1 MMLKALLKVRLA
13 AFGAY
18 FTGASRSRRRQSKV
32 QKIGMLALMLYA
44 LAAFGMLFYT
54 SFSAIAG
61 IYAHEGFGWL
71 YFAMYAIMA
80 FALMVFGSVFTAKAQ
95 LYEAKDN
102 ELLLSMPIAPRAI
115 LASRMASL
123 WLLNLIFGLVV
134 AVPAALAWAQAAVLP
149 VLGWVSMVLLLP
161 ALDFFSLAVTSLL
174 AWGLSLLASRL
185 RRKSLVTVIGSVVF
199 LGAYF
204 AVVFRMN
211 GYIEQLAQNGA
222 AIAESLAG
230 AKLLV
235 WLGRAMA
242 QGNALALLW
251 SLLALL
257 LPFALMYWVLDHS
270 FIRIV
275 TTKRGAAK
283 IRYEEK
289 TLETSSPDKALVR
302 REFRRLWA
310 SPTYLLN
317 AGMGV
322 LFLLVGAAALVI
334 RRAAILDLAVQLP
347 ELAASVPVFL
357 LLAICGM
364 LGTTFFTPSSVSL
377 EGKNLWIL
385 QSMPVSGCQVLLSK
399 LRMADSLTLPVA
411 AVAGICCASVTD
423 RAPLVMAA
431 GVLFARFV
439 NLLGLREGVLHA
451 KLDWTNEAQAVKQ
464 GWATML
470 TMLLCWG
477 VILATGALWL
487 MWLAELVSA
496 EAFLLGFCAVFFA
509 LDALLLRWV
518 KTTGAERFSHLS

>member
-61 IYAHEGFGWL
+61 VYAHEGFGWL

-134 AVPAALAWAQAAVLP
+134 AVPAALAWAQAAALP
-149 VLGWVSMVLLLP
+149 VLGWVSIVLLLP

-222 AIAESLAG
+222 AIA
-230 AKLLV
+230 
-235 WLGRAMA
+235 
-242 QGNALALLW
+242 
-251 SLLALL
+251 
-257 LPFALMYWVLDHS
+257 
-270 FIRIV
+270 
-275 TTKRGAAK
+275 
-283 IRYEEK
+283 
-289 TLETSSPDKALVR
+289 
-302 REFRRLWA
+302 
-310 SPTYLLN
+310 
-317 AGMGV
+317 
-322 LFLLVGAAALVI
+322 
-334 RRAAILDLAVQLP
+334 
-347 ELAASVPVFL
+347 
-357 LLAICGM
+357 
-364 LGTTFFTPSSVSL
+364 
-377 EGKNLWIL
+377 
-385 QSMPVSGCQVLLSK
+385 
-399 LRMADSLTLPVA
+399 
-411 AVAGICCASVTD
+411 
-423 RAPLVMAA
+423 
-431 GVLFARFV
+431 
-439 NLLGLREGVLHA
+439 
-451 KLDWTNEAQAVKQ
+451 
-464 GWATML
+464 
-470 TMLLCWG
+470 
-477 VILATGALWL
+477 
-487 MWLAELVSA
+487 
-496 EAFLLGFCAVFFA
+496 
-509 LDALLLRWV
+509 
-518 KTTGAERFSHLS
+518 

>member
-18 FTGASRSRRRQSKV
+18 FTGAARSRRRQSKV

-44 LAAFGMLFYT
+44 LAAFGMLFYM

-134 AVPAALAWAQAAVLP
+134 AVPAALAWAQAAALP

-222 AIAESLAG
+222 AIAGTLAG

-289 TLETSSPDKALVR
+289 TLETSSPDRALVR

-322 LFLLVGAAALVI
+322 
-334 RRAAILDLAVQLP
+334 QLP

-364 LGTTFFTPSSVSL
+364 LGATFFTPSSVSL

-399 LRMADSLTLPVA
+399 LRMADSLTLPTA
-411 AVAGICCASVTD
+411 AVAGICCACVTD
-423 RAPLVMAA
+423 RAPLVLAA

-439 NLLGLREGVLHA
+439 NLLGLREGILHA

-477 VILATGALWL
+477 VILAIGALWL

>member
-134 AVPAALAWAQAAVLP
+134 AVPAALAWAQAAALP
-149 VLGWVSMVLLLP
+149 VLGWVSIVLLLP

-174 AWGLSLLASRL
+174 AWGLSLLANRL

-283 IRYEEK
+283 SGMK
-289 TLETSSPDKALVR
+289 KR
-302 REFRRLWA
+302 RSKPPARTRRSCGGNFAACGLDPRICSTPVWA
-310 SPTYLLN
+310 
-317 AGMGV
+317 
-322 LFLLVGAAALVI
+322 
-334 RRAAILDLAVQLP
+334 
-347 ELAASVPVFL
+347 
-357 LLAICGM
+357 
-364 LGTTFFTPSSVSL
+364 
-377 EGKNLWIL
+377 
-385 QSMPVSGCQVLLSK
+385 
-399 LRMADSLTLPVA
+399 
-411 AVAGICCASVTD
+411 CC
-423 RAPLVMAA
+423 
-431 GVLFARFV
+431 F
-439 NLLGLREGVLHA
+439 
-451 KLDWTNEAQAVKQ
+451 
-464 GWATML
+464 
-470 TMLLCWG
+470 CW
-477 VILATGALWL
+477 
-487 MWLAELVSA
+487 
-496 EAFLLGFCAVFFA
+496 
-509 LDALLLRWV
+509 
-518 KTTGAERFSHLS
+518 